1 MTTKVKPSV
10 LADTAVTAGTY
21 GGTTKIP
28 SFVVDAQGRITQAG
42 NNTPSIQASEITGTA
57 VSDPSWL
64 TISKT
69 KVGLGNVDNTADANK
84 SVNYASSAG
93 GVAWGNVSSRPT
105 ALSSFTND
113 LGNYGG
119 WITQNQ
125 VYTGTDSY
133 NTSYPI
139 GTTIIV
145 FGNDSSNPTL
155 YVNDT
160 MGIHIDN
167 GVAGT
172 FYAGTA
178 VYSWQNQL
186 SGTWRCRGN
195 LQDLSGSP
203 FSPKS
208 WFLAQRTA

>member
-64 TISKT
+64 SISKT

-93 GVAWGNVSSRPT
+93 AVAWTNVSNRPT
-105 ALSSFTND
+105 SLSSFTNEP
-113 LGNYGG
+113 GY
-119 WITQNQ
+119 ITQNQ
-125 VYTGTDSY
+125 VSNNSGAYITD
-133 NTSYPI
+133 YPI
-139 GTTIIV
+139 GTCLIGTTYTSYAVNATAGIFI
-145 FGNDSSNPTL
+145 GESNPTPSAWL
-155 YVNDT
+155 V
-160 MGIHIDN
+160 
-167 GVAGT
+167 
-172 FYAGTA
+172 GTA
-178 VYSWQNQL
+178 PAASYYHQL
-186 SGTWRCRGN
+186 SGTWRNRGLVN
-195 LQDLSGSP
+195 SDGLVMY
-203 FSPKS
+203 FM
-208 WFLAQRTA
+208 FQRVA